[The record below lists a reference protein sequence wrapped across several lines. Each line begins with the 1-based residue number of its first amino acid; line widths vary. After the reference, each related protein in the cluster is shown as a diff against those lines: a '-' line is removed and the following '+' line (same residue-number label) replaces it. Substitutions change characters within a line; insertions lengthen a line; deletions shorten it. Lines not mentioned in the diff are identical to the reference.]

1 MRGPDRITGVGSI
14 AIARMVG
21 GWFPPYDDGFSPFST
36 VGMQANKSHGT
47 SRTIGV
53 LAPTEVQ
60 GLMPWTCAA
69 VPFESPSIML
79 DQIRSLFQDM
89 N

>member
-1 MRGPDRITGVGSI
+1 
-14 AIARMVG
+14 
-21 GWFPPYDDGFSPFST
+21 
-36 VGMQANKSHGT
+36 
-47 SRTIGV
+47 
-53 LAPTEVQ
+53 
-60 GLMPWTCAA
+60 MPWTCAA